1 MSTEALQRRQL
12 PAGPTSAP
20 VVQAWRWGRRPAEF
34 LQACRAEYGET
45 FTCRFAGLGEA
56 VFFSDPQAA
65 KDLFGGDPDAFRA
78 GKTKF
83 LRPILGEH
91 SVLCLDG
98 AEHLRQRKLL
108 LPSFHGDQV
117 RRMRGAVDD
126 LAEREVATW
135 SRGQELRL
143 LDRMQQVT
151 MDAILQS
158 VFGMRAGARR
168 DRLRALLFELGKV
181 STRPAQ
187 LARMS
192 VLRRDL
198 GAPPRPWTGLGRLL
212 RRIDLEIYAQI
223 ELRRREAPDGA
234 DVLGMLLAAVDEG
247 GAPMSD
253 RELRDELMT
262 MLLAGHET
270 TSTTLAWAFERLV
283 RHPEAWA
290 RLREEA
296 AAGDTAWADAVA
308 QETLRVRPVLWL
320 AGRTLTR
327 PAIIGGVDLPAGTL
341 AYACSYL
348 THTRADLWPEPQRFD
363 PERFIAGRPQPFTSI
378 PFGGGRRRCIGAAFA
393 QMQLQAVLTV
403 TARRVDLRVVDPA
416 DEPMRRRGVVIAP
429 ARGARVRT
437 R

>member
-1 MSTEALQRRQL
+1 M
-12 PAGPTSAP
+12 
-20 VVQAWRWGRRPAEF
+20 QAWRWGLRPAEF
-34 LQACRAEYGET
+34 LQACRTHYGET

-65 KDLFGGDPDAFRA
+65 RDLFAGDPDGFHA

-91 SVLCLDG
+91 SLLCLDG

-108 LPSFHGDQV
+108 LPAFHGEQINGL
-117 RRMRGAVDD
+117 RAAVDT

-135 SRGQELRL
+135 RPGLQLRL
-143 LDRMQQVT
+143 VERMQHVT
-151 MDAILQS
+151 MEAILDG
-158 VFGMRAGARR
+158 VFGMRTGPRR
-168 DRLRALLFELGKV
+168 DRLRGLLFALGRAGR
-181 STRPAQ
+181 RPTQ

-198 GAPPRPWTGLGRLL
+198 GAPPQPWTGLGRLL
-212 RRIDLEIYAQI
+212 SRIDVEIYAQI
-223 ELRRREAPDGA
+223 DQRRRRRRRDGGA
-234 DVLGMLLAAVDEG
+234 DVLGVLLGALDED

-262 MLLAGHET
+262 ILLAGHET

-283 RHPEAWA
+283 RHRDAWL
-290 RLREEA
+290 RLRDEA
-296 AAGDTAWADAVA
+296 AAGETGWADAVA

-327 PAIIGGVDLPAGTL
+327 PARIGGVDLPAGTL

-348 THTRADLWPEPQRFD
+348 THTREDLWPDPQRFD
-363 PERFIAGRPQPFTSI
+363 PERFTAGKLPPFSWI

-393 QMQLQAVLTV
+393 QMELQSVLLAA
-403 TARRVDLRVVDPA
+403 ARRVDLHAPDPA
-416 DEPMRRRGVVIAP
+416 DERMVRRGVVIAP
-429 ARGARVRT
+429 GRGARVRV